1 MSVKICSLNVEG
13 DKHLD
18 LVLNFLQVEHPDVA
32 CLQELYQADVAV
44 IERATGMQGHFLPL
58 VRMEQ
63 ENNYGFNPRGS
74 FGLGIFISPDA
85 KFVGNPLSSY
95 YFGNPAN
102 LPVFDLP
109 NSLCRALFCVQI
121 VKQSQKYSI
130 CTTHFTWSPAGQ
142 ADEHQRRDLA
152 GLVLAIGQLR
162 QQLEA
167 RSAGE
172 GGASS
177 DGQGLLLC
185 GDFNAPRGG
194 EIYQGLLAAGFA
206 DWLPSEVETTLD
218 PNLHRVP
225 GLKLVV
231 DYMLTTGPIRVDD
244 MQVVGGVSDHQALVG
259 DLGF

>member
-44 IERATGMQGHFLPL
+44 IERATGMQGHVLPL

-102 LPVFDLP
+102 MPVFDLP

-121 VKQSQKYSI
+121 VKQSQKYSV

-177 DGQGLLLC
+177 DGQGLLFDLVLP
-185 GDFNAPRGG
+185 DPFP
-194 EIYQGLLAAGFA
+194 EINTWRQGLCL
-206 DWLPSEVETTLD
+206 
-218 PNLHRVP
+218 VP
-225 GLKLVV
+225 GFPFGCDDTPVGQLFAFAQQYEFFGNEANFIFGNKNDAKQLK
-231 DYMLTTGPIRVDD
+231 
-244 MQVVGGVSDHQALVG
+244 QAAIKHEPK
-259 DLGF
+259 